1 MAGHDP
7 ARIDEVM
14 DWPLRDLLLG
24 YLARLR
30 ETARRDYQA
39 ELLVW
44 AVLAPYQKRQ
54 SKPPELP
61 AVLK

>member
-1 MAGHDP
+1 
-7 ARIDEVM
+7 M
-14 DWPLRDLLLG
+14 DWPLRDLFLA

-30 ETARRDYQA
+30 ETARQTYQA

-54 SKPPELP
+54 SKPPDVP
-61 AVLK
+61 AILK